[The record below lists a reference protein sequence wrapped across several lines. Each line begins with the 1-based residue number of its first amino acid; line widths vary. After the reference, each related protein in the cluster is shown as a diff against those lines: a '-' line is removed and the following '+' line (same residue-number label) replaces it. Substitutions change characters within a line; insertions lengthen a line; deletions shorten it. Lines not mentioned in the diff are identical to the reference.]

1 MSSAGSHPFGYGQS
15 ANNALGMGTPTLQQT
30 PRSLTGQQF
39 PSRSTGNGSHVQGHV
54 TPTSSGMPNFSQCLP
69 NSIPPQQPSPN
80 RYSSQ
85 SFGAKEERNILM
97 GTRALPSQR
106 TLTQDMKRIV
116 GIGPL
121 GGNMP
126 SSDDSFSKRD
136 RSSMFNV
143 GVNSLAAMANRT
155 GFSQNSRGFPL
166 QGLMN
171 NSMQPNNFS
180 SSPGLMN
187 NNMQSYNFSTSP
199 ALDLSEFPSLT
210 NRSSQENS
218 SANMSHNPMAG
229 RPPYVGMVKQPTNE
243 SNEFQIHSEDF
254 PALPGSQTQES
265 NQENVNKTTSG
276 RCLETSKDS
285 NHFSND
291 KSSVTQKRGI
301 QTSKDGR
308 VTNIPPG
315 MVTDQFGMVGL
326 LTFIRAAESEP
337 KLVSLALGSDLTTL
351 GLNLNT
357 TENLYPNFSG
367 PWAEHPCR
375 PQDIDYHVPAE
386 YLVNQSIRDKL
397 APVKLNR
404 YGEDLLFYLF
414 YMFSGDVLQIAAAAE
429 LYNRDWRF
437 HKDERVWITRVPGMN
452 PTEKCV
458 SFERGMY
465 YFFDADNWRKVAKEF
480 HLDYDRLEDRP
491 NVPPAVS
498 SLAPS
503 QAVLT

>member
-1 MSSAGSHPFGYGQS
+1 MSSAGSHPFGYGPS
-15 ANNALGMGTPTLQQT
+15 ANNSLGMGALNLQQA

-39 PSRSTGNGSHVQGHV
+39 SSRTGGNGSHVQGHV
-54 TPTSSGMPNFSQCLP
+54 TPTSSGMPNFSPCLP
-69 NSIPPQQPSPN
+69 NSMPPQQPSPN
-80 RYSSQ
+80 SRS
-85 SFGAKEERNILM
+85 ILM
-97 GTRALPSQR
+97 SSRVLQSNQRSIPS
-106 TLTQDMKRIV
+106 QDMKRIV
-116 GIGPL
+116 GIGAPL
-121 GGNMP
+121 GGGIP
-126 SSDDSFSKRD
+126 TSEDAFIKRD
-136 RSSMFNV
+136 RNSMFNV
-143 GVNSLAAMANRT
+143 NCSLNIKENMLQNFQLEGSITAMANRS
-155 GFSQNSRGFPL
+155 GFPQSNRSFPL

-171 NSMQPNNFS
+171 SNMQSNNFS
-180 SSPGLMN
+180 S
-187 NNMQSYNFSTSP
+187 SP

-210 NRSSQENS
+210 NRSNQENS
-218 SANMSHNPMAG
+218 NASMSHNPMAG

-254 PALPGSQTQES
+254 PALPGSQTQEN
-265 NQENVNKTTSG
+265 NQESVNKSAPG
-276 RCLETSKDS
+276 RCLEPSKDS

-291 KSSVTQKRGI
+291 KSNPTQKRGI

-326 LTFIRAAESEP
+326 LTFIRAAESDP

-357 TENLYPNFSG
+357 TENLYPSFAG

-375 PQDIDYHVPAE
+375 PQDIDYHVPSE
-386 YLVNQSIRDKL
+386 YLVNQNIRDKL

-414 YMFSGDVLQIAAAAE
+414 YMFSGDVLQVAAAAE

-437 HKDERVWITRVPGMN
+437 HKDDRVWITRVPGMN
-452 PTEKCV
+452 PTEKCP

-480 HLDYDRLEDRP
+480 HLDYERLEERP
-491 NVPPAVS
+491 IVPPAVS
-498 SLAPS
+498 TLAS
-503 QAVLT
+503 SSSVMT

>member
-1 MSSAGSHPFGYGQS
+1 
-15 ANNALGMGTPTLQQT
+15 
-30 PRSLTGQQF
+30 
-39 PSRSTGNGSHVQGHV
+39 
-54 TPTSSGMPNFSQCLP
+54 MPNFSPCLP
-69 NSIPPQQPSPN
+69 NSLPPQQHSPN
-80 RYSSQ
+80 RS
-85 SFGAKEERNILM
+85 IP
-97 GTRALPSQR
+97 T
-106 TLTQDMKRIV
+106 
-116 GIGPL
+116 
-121 GGNMP
+121 
-126 SSDDSFSKRD
+126 SDDSFSKRE

-143 GVNSLAAMANRT
+143 GVGSIAAMANRT
-155 GFSQNSRGFPL
+155 GFSSSSRGFPL
-166 QGLMN
+166 PGLMN
-171 NSMQPNNFS
+171 NSMQPN
-180 SSPGLMN
+180 
-187 NNMQSYNFSTSP
+187 NFSTSP

-210 NRSSQENS
+210 NRSTQENS
-218 SANMSHNPMAG
+218 NASMSHNPMAG

-254 PALPGSQTQES
+254 PALPGSQTQDS
-265 NQENVNKTTSG
+265 SQENVNKSNSG
-276 RCLETSKDS
+276 RCLESSKDS

-291 KSSVTQKRGI
+291 KSSNPSQKRGI

-326 LTFIRAAESEP
+326 LTFIRAAESDP

-357 TENLYPNFSG
+357 TENLYPNFAG

-375 PQDIDYHVPAE
+375 PQDIDYHVPSE
-386 YLVNQSIRDKL
+386 YLVNSSIRDKL

-414 YMFSGDVLQIAAAAE
+414 YMFSGDVLQVAAAAE

-452 PTEKCV
+452 PTEKCQT
-458 SFERGMY
+458 FERGMY

-480 HLDYDRLEDRP
+480 HLDYERLEERP
-491 NVPPAVS
+491 NVPQAVS
-498 SLAPS
+498 TITPS
-503 QAVLT
+503 QTVLT

>member
-15 ANNALGMGTPTLQQT
+15 ANNSLGMSAPSLQQT
-30 PRSLTGQQF
+30 PRSLSGQQF
-39 PSRSTGNGSHVQGHV
+39 PSRSGGNGVQGHV
-54 TPTSSGMPNFSQCLP
+54 TPTSSGMPNFSPCLP
-69 NSIPPQQPSPN
+69 NNMPPQQPSPN
-80 RYSSQ
+80 SRSM
-85 SFGAKEERNILM
+85 LM
-97 GTRALPSQR
+97 NSRPLPTQR
-106 TLTQDMKRIV
+106 SLSQDMKRIV
-116 GIGPL
+116 GLGGPL
-121 GGNMP
+121 GGNIP
-126 SSDDSFSKRD
+126 TSDDSFNKRE

-143 GVNSLAAMANRT
+143 GVSSIAAMASRT

-171 NSMQPNNFS
+171 NNMQPN
-180 SSPGLMN
+180 
-187 NNMQSYNFSTSP
+187 NFSTSP

-210 NRSSQENS
+210 NRSTQENS
-218 SANMSHNPMAG
+218 NANMSHNPMAG
-229 RPPYVGMVKQPTNE
+229 RPAYVGMVKQPTNE

-254 PALPGSQTQES
+254 PALPGSQTQDN
-265 NQENVNKTTSG
+265 NQESVNKTTSG
-276 RCLETSKDS
+276 RCLESSKDS

-291 KSSVTQKRGI
+291 KSSNPSQKRGI

-326 LTFIRAAESEP
+326 LTFIRAAESDP

-357 TENLYPNFSG
+357 TENLYPSFGG

-375 PQDIDYHVPAE
+375 PQDIDYHVPSE
-386 YLVNQSIRDKL
+386 YLVNQNIRDKL

-452 PTEKCV
+452 PTEK
-458 SFERGMY
+458 SPTYERGMY

-480 HLDYDRLEDRP
+480 HLDYDRLEERP
-491 NVPPAVS
+491 IVPPAVS
-498 SLAPS
+498 TLASS
-503 QAVLT
+503 QTVMT